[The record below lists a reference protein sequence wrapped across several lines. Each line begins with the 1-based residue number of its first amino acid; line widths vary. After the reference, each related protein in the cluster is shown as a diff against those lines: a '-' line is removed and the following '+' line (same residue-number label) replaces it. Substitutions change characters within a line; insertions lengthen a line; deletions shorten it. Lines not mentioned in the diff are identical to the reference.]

1 MDRSDRTDEMGRR
14 TFLRAAGVT
23 GAAAAGAASVGLGTP
38 AQAAGTAAT
47 PVFAAG
53 VSAGDPEADRSLIW
67 TRVTPDGTGAPVPI
81 DWEVAADGAFVD
93 VVASGSA
100 SAEAASDFTVKVPV
114 EGLSSDTKYAYRF
127 RARGSESTHGVL
139 RTAPSPGA
147 NKASVRF
154 AIATCQSYWM
164 GYYTAYRAMAQ
175 EDVDFLVHLGDF
187 IYADTGWAVGPRR
200 DPVRDAWTLDQY
212 RGKYKLYRSDA
223 DLQAA
228 MAAMP
233 LVAIWDDHEIQNNY
247 NRLVDP
253 GRKAAA
259 YQAWSEYMPTE
270 FQGDDPA
277 DPNRI
282 YRRLAWGDLME
293 CHLLDGRQYRDPQAS
308 TGNTSVY
315 PAKRLADADRTLL
328 GAMQKTWLKDG
339 LVASSAT
346 WQVIA
351 QDVMMMYYR
360 WLDLDEPWLR
370 RLNPNLTPNAGV
382 YTHDDTWDGYQGER
396 RELVTLVDE
405 SGLDNVVV
413 LTGDDHSFW
422 AGQVRR
428 DYDDPASHPVLSEF
442 VCGAITSWTDLDYA
456 LFGFNPRWDP
466 EVMYVNHKTKGY
478 AVVEITPEELTC
490 EFKGT
495 DVSNPASGAWSLAKF
510 RVPAGTRALER
521 IS

>member
-1 MDRSDRTDEMGRR
+1 MDEPDQKNGMDR
-14 TFLRAAGVT
+14 RAFMRVAGVT
-23 GAAAAGAASVGLGTP
+23 GTAAAAAVGTASGST
-38 AQAAGTAAT
+38 AQASPVPASQ
-47 PVFAAG
+47 VFAAG
-53 VSAGDPEADRSLIW
+53 VSAGDPEAERSVIW
-67 TRVTPDGTGAPVPI
+67 TRVTPDTGATAVPV
-81 DWEVAADGAFVD
+81 DWEVATDETFGD
-93 VVASGSA
+93 VVAVGTA

-114 EGLSSDTKYAYRF
+114 EGLTPDTRYTYRF
-127 RARGSESTHGVL
+127 RARGAESATGVL

-154 AIATCQSYWM
+154 AVASCQSYWM
-164 GYYTAYRAMAQ
+164 GYYTAYRAIAQ
-175 EDVDFLVHLGDF
+175 EEVDFLVHLGDF
-187 IYADTGWAVGPRR
+187 IYADTGLAIGPRR
-200 DPVRDAWTLDQY
+200 DPVRDAKTLDQY

-223 DLQAA
+223 DLQTA
-228 MAAMP
+228 MAAVP
-233 LVAIWDDHEIQNNY
+233 LVAIWDDHEIHNNC

-253 GRKAAA
+253 ARQEAA
-259 YQAWSEYMPTE
+259 YRAWSEYMPTE

-277 DPNRI
+277 DPTRI
-282 YRRLAWGDLME
+282 YRRLAWGDLMD
-293 CHLLDGRQYRDPQAS
+293 CHLLDGRQYRDPQVS
-308 TGNTSVY
+308 PGNTAVY
-315 PAKRLADADRTLL
+315 PTRTATEPGRTLL
-328 GAMQKTWLKDG
+328 GAVQKAWLKDG

-360 WLDLDEPWLR
+360 WLDLDEDWLR
-370 RLNPNLTPNAGV
+370 RLLPGLPQNAGF
-382 YTHDDTWDGYQGER
+382 YSHDDTWDGYQAER
-396 RELVTLVDE
+396 RELVTLVE
-405 SGLDNVVV
+405 ERGLDNVVV

-428 DYDDPASHPVLSEF
+428 DYDDPASQQVLSEF

-466 EVMYVNHKTKGY
+466 DVMYVNHKTKGY
-478 AVVEITPEELTC
+478 AVVEVTPEELTC

-495 DVSNPASGAWSLAKF
+495 DTSNPASGVWSLAKF